1 MKEKKYADILIFND
15 LIKGYILSEVIL
27 VTIKRLEL
35 ELPWVRTAFTAS
47 FWGQIG
53 FYGFCP
59 LFESD
64 LFRICYEIHFSQYH
78 SSMLLKPSS
87 EVT

>member
-35 ELPWVRTAFTAS
+35 ELPWVRTAFAAS
-47 FWGQIG
+47 FLGQIG
-53 FYGFCP
+53 FFMAFALYLSLIYFGFA
-59 LFESD
+59 
-64 LFRICYEIHFSQYH
+64 
-78 SSMLLKPSS
+78 M
-87 EVT
+87 